1 MWPSVTLSYRQLNA
15 QAVRVS
21 FDRSVAELGVGWPWR
36 RRCFVPT
43 ADVRQ
48 ARNDVMH
55 SAKFEVTSA
64 DLTTYLAT
72 MTALMQEPAVNK
84 YASARRA
91 IVEITKIETL
101 SLDINA
107 TAVNQLERSMWK
119 AMVEEQTS
127 NKQ

>member
-1 MWPSVTLSYRQLNA
+1 MRNAINTNYNYDFWLVFTIMLYQWGSHGTLLLQ
-15 QAVRVS
+15 
-21 FDRSVAELGVGWPWR
+21 
-36 RRCFVPT
+36 
-43 ADVRQ
+43 VRQ

-91 IVEITKIETL
+91 IVEITKVI
-101 SLDINA
+101 
-107 TAVNQLERSMWK
+107 V
-119 AMVEEQTS
+119 
-127 NKQ
+127 